1 MRENPQQTF
10 SFLRRPAPRAQGRT
24 ETAFMARDGALDLP
38 ALAVDSSK
46 EAPFHLTSIFCRGPR
61 SGSSLARRNDGGTN
75 AKLLSSEHMVVFS
88 IVAGIGQEPIKV
100 DVRCRLSHG
109 WCELRRVLRGAETH
123 EGAGQQ
129 VALAVAHQ
137 RQLRPVQAG
146 EAFLAA
152 APDVVAADMARL
164 KPCGIDDALGTFAD
178 QCALVRSLKDDS
190 LEKNE
195 GVFFNSRRSAY
206 ERVE

>member
-10 SFLRRPAPRAQGRT
+10 GLLRRPASRAQSRT
-24 ETAFMARDGALDLP
+24 ETAFMARDRTLDLP
-38 ALAVDSSK
+38 ALAVDSAK
-46 EAPFHLTSIFCRGPR
+46 EAPFHLASVFCRGPR

-75 AKLLSSEHMVVFS
+75 AELLSGKYMIVFG
-88 IVAGIGQEPIKV
+88 IVASIGQEPIEV
-100 DVRCRLSHG
+100 DVRGGLTHG
-109 WCELRRVLRGAETH
+109 RRELRRVLRGTQAHKGTRQE
-123 EGAGQQ
+123 
-129 VALAVAHQ
+129 VALAVTHQ

-146 EAFLAA
+146 KALLAA
-152 APDVVAADMARL
+152 TPDVVAADMTGLEPR
-164 KPCGIDDALGTFAD
+164 GVDDALGTLAD
-178 QCALVRSLKDDS
+178 QCALVRALKDDS